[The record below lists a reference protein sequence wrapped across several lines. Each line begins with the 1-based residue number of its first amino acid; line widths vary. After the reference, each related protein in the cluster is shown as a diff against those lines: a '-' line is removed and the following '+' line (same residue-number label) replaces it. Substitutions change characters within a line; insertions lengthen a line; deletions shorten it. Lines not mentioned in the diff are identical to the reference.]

1 VVDLKIVD
9 MGGKILCDKSTM
21 TAIGLFLTTKK
32 TIRIAQLLDSPNV
45 FDPTLVHQLEKCV
58 LVFVPPASTFLVRA
72 QELWRGGEKW
82 DVRVLDGANFFEK
95 VWKILL
101 LGEAGK
107 L

>member
-1 VVDLKIVD
+1 
-9 MGGKILCDKSTM
+9 MRGKILCDKSTM
-21 TAIGLFLTTKK
+21 TAIGLFLTTEQA
-32 TIRIAQLLDSPNV
+32 IRIAQFLDSPSV
-45 FDPTLVHQLEKCV
+45 DPTLAHQLEKCV
-58 LVFVPPASTFLVRA
+58 LVFVPLSATFLVSV
-72 QELWRGGEKW
+72 QELRRGGEEW